1 MAVIRIDDGLYKKII
16 RFIKRGENRFDFPS
30 VKCFV
35 DKLIYEKIKEIE
47 KLGEDI
53 KKNKKA

>member
-16 RFIKRGENRFDFPS
+16 KFIKEEENKFEHPS

-35 DKLIYEKIKEIE
+35 DKLIYKKIKEIE
-47 KLGEDI
+47 KIEGD
-53 KKNKKA
+53 KKK